1 MNRLLMIVGL
11 CLCAIVQA
19 ILPPWLAMGQ
29 AKAPLLLAGVVYYA
43 LTRGTLQMAEAAML
57 GGLLQ
62 DSLGPIPLG
71 FSVVAFA
78 GVAILIHQFQD
89 RIFADSFLT
98 HVLTGFMAPVLVSII
113 LYVLLVSG
121 GYRAGVPFSFV
132 MSKTLGMSLLGLVTF
147 PLVFRF
153 IRASEERL
161 GIQSLRRA
169 NG

>member
-1 MNRLLMIVGL
+1 MNRLLMWVVL

-43 LTRGTLQMAEAAML
+43 LSRGSLHMAEAAVL
-57 GGLLQ
+57 AGLLQ

-71 FSVVAFA
+71 FSVLAFT
-78 GVAILIHQFQD
+78 GVALLIHQFQD
-89 RIFADSFLT
+89 RIFADSLPT
-98 HVLTGFMAPVLVSII
+98 HVLAGFAAPVVVSMA

-132 MSKTLGMSLLGLVTF
+132 MSKTLGMSLLGMVTF
-147 PLVFRF
+147 PVVFWG
-153 IRASEERL
+153 IRDMEVRL
-161 GIQSLRRA
+161 GVESLRRA
-169 NG
+169 A